1 MRLLCRLC
9 PSLPAIFSSSKHLF
23 IPCAG
28 NASVWA
34 SESLEERPSILNPF
48 GNGFHL
54 ERAGFDELIRTI
66 VSQIGNETWQ
76 PAGKV
81 LMKAKFTGV
90 DVPQNCQL
98 PWTVRMVGDS
108 GEELTLRARWIV
120 DATGRKASVAS
131 KVRMSCANPPSPTD
145 LDHYLLYSQLGAKTV
160 TSAPL
165 LAFYALFAVCQD
177 SQGDI
182 DETCGQPDT
191 DTRTLI
197 EACPTGWFYTTL
209 VPLHRSSSGN
219 GCQPN
224 IARVVAYHT
233 LPTHPSAK
241 VARRR
246 AGFLDLVH
254 TSTIHVSSV
263 LQATDYDMLAMY
275 PKCTVAGSSYLDKV
289 GEVYGTGDHGLG
301 GWVAVGDAASAFDPL
316 SAQGMMSALES
327 GLYTGRWLGDLLAS
341 PASVSPLTTIG
352 MPSDT
357 AAVYSEDQKRSTAGL
372 QDVEAMYASMRW
384 EYELSRRY
392 FYGIVKRFGE
402 EGAAF
407 WDHVAQH

>member
-1 MRLLCRLC
+1 
-9 PSLPAIFSSSKHLF
+9 
-23 IPCAG
+23 
-28 NASVWA
+28 
-34 SESLEERPSILNPF
+34 
-48 GNGFHL
+48 
-54 ERAGFDELIRTI
+54 
-66 VSQIGNETWQ
+66 
-76 PAGKV
+76 
-81 LMKAKFTGV
+81 
-90 DVPQNCQL
+90 
-98 PWTVRMVGDS
+98 
-108 GEELTLRARWIV
+108 
-120 DATGRKASVAS
+120 
-131 KVRMSCANPPSPTD
+131 
-145 LDHYLLYSQLGAKTV
+145 
-160 TSAPL
+160 
-165 LAFYALFAVCQD
+165 LFAVCQD
-177 SQGDI
+177 SQADI
-182 DETCGQPDT
+182 DETCGQQDT

-219 GCQPN
+219 GCRAK

-233 LPTHPSAK
+233 LPTHHTAK

-275 PKCTVAGSSYLDKV
+275 PKCTAAGSSYLDKV
-289 GEVYGTGDHGLG
+289 GEVHGTGDHGLG

-341 PASVSPLTTIG
+341 PASVSSLTTIG

-357 AAVYSEDQKRSTAGL
+357 AAVYSEDQRRPTAGL
-372 QDVEAMYASMRW
+372 PDVEAMYASMRW
-384 EYELSRRY
+384 EYELLRKY